1 MIVIKIIVVVVGMAL
16 SIFLFRK
23 AASTIDIGKINVISY
38 IMYLF
43 LAQTMIG
50 ASLVYLWQPQ
60 SLYHGVRA
68 QPS

>member
-1 MIVIKIIVVVVGMAL
+1 MLALKICIAVVGFAL
-16 SIFLFRK
+16 SLFLFRK

-50 ASLVYLWQPQ
+50 ASLV
-60 SLYHGVRA
+60 
-68 QPS
+68 

>member
-43 LAQTMIG
+43 G
-50 ASLVYLWQPQ
+50 ADHESAVFGLLGRPQ